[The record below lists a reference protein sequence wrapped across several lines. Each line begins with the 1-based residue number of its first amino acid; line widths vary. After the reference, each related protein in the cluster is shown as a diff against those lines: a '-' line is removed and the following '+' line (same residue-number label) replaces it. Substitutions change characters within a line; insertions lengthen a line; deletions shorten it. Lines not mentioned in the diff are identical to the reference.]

1 MGRLEE
7 HEAFLRAIFD
17 APDDDT
23 PRLVYADFLE
33 DNGNPDRAELI
44 RVQCRLAAGTAPF
57 RPGEDRELRQRERE
71 LLAVLHPELELINWT
86 FEEMDRIGRDRGFV
100 TQSLAVVCPGELDD
114 IDAMRWKIVLSRPHW
129 FGVKSMSVQPGWVLQ
144 PDHLPVLLEL
154 PALQQVTEW
163 NLGGHVDEQPAGP
176 QTEDAGTF
184 ALIDMNVQPVITIDG
199 VMALA
204 RNRGARRIETLILT
218 YNNLDNDAARA
229 LAESPHLI
237 RLKRLDFR
245 DGNSFNGR
253 TWTRLR
259 DKFGE
264 NVVG

>member
-17 APDDDT
+17 APADDT

-33 DNGNPDRAELI
+33 ENGEPDRAELI
-44 RVQCRLAAGTAPF
+44 RVQCELDRLINNGEDHGERVDRLRNREGDLFQRAFSPDRNVWSISRGFGVEDDNTGLVVSAEELSDPVALRERVVTHHPTWFGDRRLWV
-57 RPGEDRELRQRERE
+57 RPGR
-71 LLAVLHPELELINWT
+71 LLGPEQVETLFGLP
-86 FEEMDRIGRDRGFV
+86 FV
-100 TQSLAVVCPGELDD
+100 
-114 IDAMRWKIVLSRPHW
+114 
-129 FGVKSMSVQPGWVLQ
+129 
-144 PDHLPVLLEL
+144 
-154 PALQQVTEW
+154 QQVTEW
-163 NLGGHVDEQPAGP
+163 NLGGHVDEEPAGAE
-176 QTEDAGTF
+176 TEDAGTF
-184 ALIDMNVQPVITIDG
+184 ALIDMNVQPVITVEG

-204 RNRGARRIETLILT
+204 RNRGARKIETLILT

-229 LAESPHLI
+229 LADSPHLI

-259 DKFGE
+259 DKYGE